1 MALNLPLRKITTE
14 GWWPNS
20 YDVLVYQEGGHYYAK
35 DRNGNVIC
43 ADTPT
48 ACLQE
53 SVQLAK
59 LNGGG
64 KILIKRG
71 EYNVSQTIDLG
82 EGDLKLTIEG
92 EDMFSTVISPA
103 SDIAVFKAVATSANA
118 GVRML
123 TIRNLRIRG
132 NSYGTGVVLGASQQN
147 VLQYAALITIER
159 VFFDSLKQ
167 SIYANNLWI
176 SKISDVISNGGVA
189 GGPPV
194 IQLDQ
199 NGSDTSHDVYIVRLY
214 AENNKARPISIPARA
229 YNIVIQE
236 SFIDAHNNVDYLIY
250 MDPTSYYNIVANS
263 YLAGAT
269 SYAIY
274 ASPGTKITSNL
285 IWYCSGGI
293 YSMGGVIVGNRF
305 AEIPN
310 DAIYVVSSPT
320 YVNLVENNTIQFVG
334 RGVRSEADQVLIIG
348 NRFYNISNQAVW
360 INYRTGNIIVGNS
373 VYEAQTSGGVAI
385 IDITGQFHVI
395 KDNYINSSKGTHAI
409 AEGDGN
415 NNVIEGNS
423 IIAPKSIL
431 WVGPNTIVK
440 DNIGYI
446 TVKSSTAT
454 IASGSTSVTV
464 SHGMSCT
471 PRKVFITPLAQPSGQ
486 LWVSDITNTSF
497 IIRISS
503 APSAN
508 LPVAWYAEC

>member
-1 MALNLPLRKITTE
+1 MVTVRSRPVGHKA
-14 GWWPNS
+14 
-20 YDVLVYQEGGHYYAK
+20 VVYTDNNGNYYAL
-35 DRNGNVIC
+35 DENGNTIC
-43 ADTPT
+43 RNSST
-48 ACLQE
+48 ACIQE
-53 SVQLAK
+53 AVNYVK
-59 LNGGG
+59 NVGGG
-64 KILIKRG
+64 KMLIRRG
-71 EYNVSQTIDLG
+71 TYNISSTVDLG
-82 EGDLKLTIEG
+82 QGDLNLTIEG
-92 EDMFSTVISPA
+92 EDMFSTVISPT
-103 SDIAVFKAVATSANA
+103 SDIVVFKAVATSANA

-167 SIYANNLWI
+167 SVYANNLWI

-199 NGSDTSHDVYIVRLY
+199 NGYDTSHDVYIVRLY
-214 AENNKARPISIPARA
+214 AEGNKARPISIPARA
-229 YNIVIQE
+229 YDIVIEE
-236 SFIDAHNNVDYLIY
+236 SFIDALNNADYLIY
-250 MDPTSYYNIVANS
+250 MDPTSQYNIVADS

-285 IWYCSGGI
+285 IWYCSGGV

-305 AEIPN
+305 AEIQN
-310 DAIYVVSSPT
+310 DAIYVVNSPT
-320 YVNLVENNTIQFVG
+320 YVNVVENNTIQFVG
-334 RGVRSEADQVLIIG
+334 RGVRSEADHVMIIG

-360 INYRTGNIIVGNS
+360 VNYRTGNIIVGNS

-395 KDNYINSSKGTHAI
+395 KDNFINSSKGTYAI
-409 AEGDGN
+409 AEGDGD

-431 WVGPNTIVK
+431 WVGSNTIVK
-440 DNIGYI
+440 NNVGFI

-454 IASGSTSVTV
+454 IAAGATSVTV

-471 PRKVFITPLAQPSGQ
+471 PRKVLITPLAQPPGQ

-497 IIRISS
+497 IIRIST